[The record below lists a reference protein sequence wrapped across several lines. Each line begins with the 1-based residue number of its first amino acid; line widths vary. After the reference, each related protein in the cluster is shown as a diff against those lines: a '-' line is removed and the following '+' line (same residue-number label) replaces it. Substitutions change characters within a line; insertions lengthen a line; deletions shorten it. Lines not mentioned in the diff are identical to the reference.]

1 MFGYSDL
8 KSAHKKGQWINC
20 TVGRPCNGFPCLGT
34 SHENPWAS
42 VQWSR
47 PRASVYDT
55 KTEAVV
61 DTFWFRYMYLL
72 EKKIL
77 EIFWFRY
84 ISSKAH
90 FAYADR
96 DSSEKRYTSG
106 SKNET
111 ASNCKQLTNGM
122 TGWRYIGLENMAEHR
137 GRHSSYWFNDWQ
149 ALR

>member
-1 MFGYSDL
+1 MNQLHSRPAL
-8 KSAHKKGQWINC
+8 QWIPLL
-20 TVGRPCNGFPCLGT
+20 GHFPRESLGICAVVT
-34 SHENPWAS
+34 PT
-42 VQWSR
+42 
-47 PRASVYDT
+47 RASVYDT